1 MKLSKIILSKRIVE
15 NTQLNLTE
23 NDISLLA
30 ESISNKLEDYID
42 VGNKNLLEQAVKAAI
57 EELSTD

>member
-42 VGNKNLLEQAVKAAI
+42 VGNKDLLEQAVKAAI
-57 EELSTD
+57 RELSAD

>member
-57 EELSTD
+57 EELSAD

>member
-42 VGNKNLLEQAVKAAI
+42 VGNKDLLEQAVKAAI
-57 EELSTD
+57 GELSAD